1 MQYFRAVAVLSSVG
15 IYFELPHTEAFMDY
29 CFSRENCSA
38 LHCYLSCSCPQLLGT
53 VERLAGVLGFI
64 TVLYAFGNYSQMAHR
79 VHRIACSLGYVC
91 VLEERAMK
99 FLVDVFPYFS
109 PLTYISILRIFAFQP
124 LRNHILF
131 ILSLNELV
139 H

>member
-1 MQYFRAVAVLSSVG
+1 M
-15 IYFELPHTEAFMDY
+15 
-29 CFSRENCSA
+29 
-38 LHCYLSCSCPQLLGT
+38 
-53 VERLAGVLGFI
+53 ERLAGVLGFI